1 MPLNKNLTSNSFNNV
16 AFVLTKIFFE
26 FSIYWFILGQQKP
39 FPKSIKIERERE
51 RERER
56 KREREIFHNSFL
68 LPTLVSSLL
77 P

>member
-56 KREREIFHNSFL
+56 EIFHNSFL

>member
-26 FSIYWFILGQQKP
+26 FSIYWFILGQQKR

-51 RERER
+51 RDLPQF
-56 KREREIFHNSFL
+56 IL
-68 LPTLVSSLL
+68 APTLASSLL
-77 P
+77 S

>member
-26 FSIYWFILGQQKP
+26 FSIYWFILGQQKR

-51 RERER
+51 RERDLPQF
-56 KREREIFHNSFL
+56 IL
-68 LPTLVSSLL
+68 APTLASSLL

>member
-39 FPKSIKIERERE
+39 FPISIKIERERE
-51 RERER
+51 
-56 KREREIFHNSFL
+56 REREIFHNSFL

>member
-56 KREREIFHNSFL
+56 DLPQFIL
-68 LPTLVSSLL
+68 APTLASSLL